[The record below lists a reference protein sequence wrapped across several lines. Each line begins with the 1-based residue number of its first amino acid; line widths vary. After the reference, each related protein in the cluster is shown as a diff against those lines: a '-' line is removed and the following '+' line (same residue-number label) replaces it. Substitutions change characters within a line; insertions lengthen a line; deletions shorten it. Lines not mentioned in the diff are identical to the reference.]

1 MNESSTSGELFLF
14 VSRRVTLR
22 STDALCPLSVFGN
35 WRIQDGLLVLFH
47 NPVFK
52 FFGWSP
58 LVEDAFKINLRLFSL
73 SSRIPPST
81 PELRY
86 PPIPGLLALHVRRGD
101 FEAHCPNLR
110 SWRTAF
116 NGLNTQ
122 PGTVDKDVTL
132 VEGSGGSLTQASVDA
147 FQRACYPD
155 INQIVERVRQI
166 RQTEEGKG
174 LKNVF
179 IMTNGSPEWI
189 EELREELMKD
199 HPWKL
204 IASSLQMR
212 ASWEQKFV
220 ASAVDMMIAQRSDVF
235 IGNGVSASNL
245 LSLSLVTTYGT
256 RYSLSPPP
264 QFSSLTGVVFTLR
277 IANGLAPGRQRLWL

>member
-1 MNESSTSGELFLF
+1 M
-14 VSRRVTLR
+14 TLR
-22 STDALCPLSVFGN
+22 LTLILCSLSVFGN
-35 WRIQDGLLVLFH
+35 YRIQDGLLVLFN
-47 NPVFK
+47 NPVMQL
-52 FFGWSP
+52 FGWSP
-58 LVEDAFKINLRLFSL
+58 LVEDAFKINQRLFSL
-73 SSRIPPST
+73 STIIPPST

-110 SWRTAF
+110 SWKTTF
-116 NGLNTQ
+116 TGLNTQ
-122 PGTVDKDVTL
+122 PGTTDRDITL
-132 VEGSGGSLTQASVDA
+132 VEDEGGSLTPASVNA

-166 RQTEEGKG
+166 RQTKEGKR
-174 LKNVF
+174 LRNVF
-179 IMTNGSPEWI
+179 IMTNGSPEWV
-189 EELREELMKD
+189 EELREALVKD

-212 ASWEQKFV
+212 VSWEQKFV

-235 IGNGVSASNL
+235 IGNGVSTLTPLTFSRDQPWC
-245 LSLSLVTTYGT
+245 SSFVV
-256 RYSLSPPP
+256 P

-277 IANGLAPGRQRLWL
+277 IANGLAAARQRLWL